1 MYTSWAKVNRS
12 DLVRVPSYR
21 PGREESRRIEY
32 RAPDP
37 ACNPYLAFS
46 VMLAAGLNGI
56 EKGYELPPPAGFNL
70 RTSTEEQRRELGIEM
85 LPDSLGEALRLTEES
100 DLVREALGEHVFQS
114 FIRNKRLEWDRYR
127 TQVTDY
133 EIDRYLTM
141 L

>member
-1 MYTSWAKVNRS
+1 
-12 DLVRVPSYR
+12 
-21 PGREESRRIEY
+21 
-32 RAPDP
+32 
-37 ACNPYLAFS
+37 
-46 VMLAAGLNGI
+46 
-56 EKGYELPPPAGFNL
+56 
-70 RTSTEEQRRELGIEM
+70 M

-133 EIDRYLTM
+133 EIERYLTM